1 MKETLEFK
9 IEKRDAIQIKINEV
23 KQLKELAEEKR
34 SFDLKSLQ
42 KINKKKIEEELKL
55 REYEYQILVLKL
67 NYVNEIEKD
76 KKDSKLESD
85 DKEQKID
92 AFSNQHPE
100 IIKYLTKEIQEYEE
114 KYGFSQSFD
123 SENESKQSI
132 EVKSANKV
140 IINDESESSKDLEE
154 QEVEVEIEK

>member
-34 SFDLKSLQ
+34 SYDLKSLQ

-76 KKDSKLESD
+76 KKDSKLESN

>member
-76 KKDSKLESD
+76 KRDSKLESD

-114 KYGFSQSFD
+114 KYGFSLSFD